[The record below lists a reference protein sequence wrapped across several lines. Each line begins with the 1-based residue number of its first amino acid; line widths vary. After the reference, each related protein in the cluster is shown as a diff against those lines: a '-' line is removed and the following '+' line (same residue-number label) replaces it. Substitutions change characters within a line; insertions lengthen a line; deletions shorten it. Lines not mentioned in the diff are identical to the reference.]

1 MKKNIDPR
9 MQKIGNFLARSR
21 AKAGVSQEYMAN
33 EIGVARGTI
42 IKWERGESL
51 PDILQGFAWFSAINV
66 NPIPYLLYYHSP
78 DLFEDLFSNYESSSE
93 KSVCRAF
100 DELISQMSVIEKR
113 QLLFLMAG
121 EHGSDWHSML
131 QMYVA
136 DAHTSLRSRHN
147 IAQQILNNY
156 EIESEANVL
165 NCPNNVKPDL
175 RLLRSAVDKSRE
187 AIKDGLEHYQDKYMK

>member
-1 MKKNIDPR
+1 MKRLNPNMKK
-9 MQKIGNFLARSR
+9 IGTFLARSR
-21 AKAGVSQEYMAN
+21 VKAGVSQEYMAHELN
-33 EIGVARGTI
+33 VARGTI

-51 PDILQGFAWFSAINV
+51 PDILQCFSWFTVINV
-66 NPIPYLLYYHSP
+66 NPIPYFLYYHSP
-78 DLFEDLFSNYESSSE
+78 ELFEDLFSGTASDQ
-93 KSVCRAF
+93 SVSVAL
-100 DELISQMSVIEKR
+100 DEMIKEMSIIEKR

-147 IAQQILNNY
+147 IAQQVLNNY

-165 NCPNNVKPDL
+165 NCPMNVKPDL

-187 AIKDGLEHYQDKYMK
+187 AIKDGLEHYQDRYVK